1 MPEKTLLVITGPTG
15 VGKTEVAI
23 QLALAAGTEIVSA
36 DSRQLFR
43 DIPIGTAAPT
53 SEELALVKHHFVGI
67 LDLEDYYSAAQ
78 FEVDVLQ
85 LLKSLFVKHD
95 VVVMC
100 GGSMMY
106 VDAVCNGIDL
116 LPTISNEV
124 RQQVA
129 ILWHSHGEEALR
141 KELLRLDPDYY
152 AQVDL
157 CNAKR
162 VAHAIEICL
171 QAGVPYSSLRIGK
184 KKPRDFRI
192 IKVALNM
199 PRPLLF
205 DRINRR
211 VSKMIQQGLI
221 DEVKRVYPLRHLN
234 SLNTVGY
241 KEMFAWLDGIMDYDT
256 AVARIAKN
264 TRVYA
269 KKQLTWYAKDPDIL
283 WLSPDDASPEF
294 LLSLTEKM

>member
-1 MPEKTLLVITGPTG
+1 MNTLLVITGPTA
-15 VGKTEVAI
+15 VGKTD
-23 QLALAAGTEIVSA
+23 LCLEIAESRGIPVINA
-36 DSRQLFR
+36 DSRQIYR
-43 DIPIGTAAPT
+43 DMPIGTAAPT
-53 SEELALVKHHFVGI
+53 AEQMRRVKHYFVGTLAL
-67 LDLEDYYSAAQ
+67 DEYYNASMYEQ
-78 FEVDVLQ
+78 DVMTLLSQMFEGKDNALA
-85 LLKSLFVKHD
+85 
-95 VVVMC
+95 MMT

-106 VDAVCNGIDL
+106 IDAVCNGIDL

-241 KEMFAWLDGIMDYDT
+241 KEMFAWLDGMMDYDT